1 MAMSFGTRA
10 AGEAVNAMNSILG
23 APTADNTML
32 TRAGRMAQDLQ
43 ERTKYTTDSEEKIGK
58 EKADMNAKLIGMA
71 GDHASAVQGINQNAA
86 GITGL
91 LDTGTNLL
99 GAFGGNIFGGGG
111 GAATSGFSPI
121 DAQTMG
127 MDATTANHIAGGG
140 FAETVI
146 GPGGIGPTIL
156 N

>member
-43 ERTKYTTDSEEKIGK
+43 ERTKYTTDSQEEIEK
-58 EKADMNAKLIGMA
+58 EKADTNAKLIGMA
-71 GDHASAVQGINQNAA
+71 ADSASAIQGINQNAA

-91 LDTGTNLL
+91 LDAGTSLL
-99 GAFGGNIFGGGG
+99 GTFGGDIFGGGAA
-111 GAATSGFSPI
+111 AATAPVGIGDGVGQASLTPGIDVRSDFSNKINP
-121 DAQTMG
+121 
-127 MDATTANHIAGGG
+127 IAGFGG
-140 FAETVI
+140 V
-146 GPGGIGPTIL
+146 L
-156 N
+156 NAQ

>member
-1 MAMSFGTRA
+1 MAMSFGNRA

-32 TRAGRMAQDLQ
+32 TRAGRMARDLQ
-43 ERTKYTTDSEEKIGK
+43 ERTKYTTDSQEKIEK
-58 EKADMNAKLIGMA
+58 EKADTNAKLIGMA
-71 GDHASAVQGINQNAA
+71 ADHASTVQGINQNAA

-99 GAFGGNIFGGGG
+99 GAFGGNIFGGG

>member
-43 ERTKYTTDSEEKIGK
+43 ERTKYTTDSQEEIEK
-58 EKADMNAKLIGMA
+58 EKADTNAKLIGMA
-71 GDHASAVQGINQNAA
+71 ADSASAIQGINQNAA

-91 LDTGTNLL
+91 LDAGTSLL
-99 GAFGGNIFGGGG
+99 GTFGGDIFGGGAAAG
-111 GAATSGFSPI
+111 AGAASVPSTAYDGNLTFGGKSPSEILTGPAI
-121 DAQTMG
+121 DFG
-127 MDATTANHIAGGG
+127 LGG
-140 FAETVI
+140 
-146 GPGGIGPTIL
+146 
-156 N
+156 